1 MPRFATAG
9 LATKLRNG
17 SRRALRSPWLHPLN
31 DSEAI
36 DDLLA
41 MANPR
46 WSLTQVRAEVV
57 AREAQTA
64 DTASFWL
71 RPNWLWTGF
80 RAGQHVTL
88 TVEIKGVRHQRVY
101 SLSSD
106 PAQPRLLRLTVK
118 RQPEGRVSNWLHTR
132 LHVGDVI
139 ALSPAEGEFAT
150 PADGPILL
158 LSAGSGITPMRAVL
172 HELRARAEAGTA
184 VDVIHVHVCRD
195 AEDQIFAD
203 EFAALSNEWRALRRI
218 HWHSAERGRPTI
230 EGLVKEVP
238 DYAHRETLL
247 CGPAGFMADVEKH
260 WAEHGITERLRLERF
275 GLAPRLIEGGAS
287 AEVRCARSE
296 RIFVAGPGEA
306 LLPAAE
312 RAGLKLAYG
321 CRIGVCRTCLCK
333 KRRGSVENLVTGE
346 RSDEP
351 GEWIRLC
358 VSTPRSEIE
367 LEL

>member
-1 MPRFATAG
+1 MSAQLFTQGFVMPRFATAG

-88 TVEIKGVRHQRVY
+88 TVEIEGVRHQRVY

-132 LHVGDVI
+132 LRVGDVI
-139 ALSPAEGEFAT
+139 AFT
-150 PADGPILL
+150 CRRRI
-158 LSAGSGITPMRAVL
+158 
-172 HELRARAEAGTA
+172 
-184 VDVIHVHVCRD
+184 RD
-195 AEDQIFAD
+195 AGG
-203 EFAALSNEWRALRRI
+203 W
-218 HWHSAERGRPTI
+218 
-230 EGLVKEVP
+230 P
-238 DYAHRETLL
+238 D
-247 CGPAGFMADVEKH
+247 
-260 WAEHGITERLRLERF
+260 
-275 GLAPRLIEGGAS
+275 
-287 AEVRCARSE
+287 
-296 RIFVAGPGEA
+296 
-306 LLPAAE
+306 PAAQ
-312 RAGLKLAYG
+312 
-321 CRIGVCRTCLCK
+321 
-333 KRRGSVENLVTGE
+333 RRQRHHADARGAA
-346 RSDEP
+346 
-351 GEWIRLC
+351 
-358 VSTPRSEIE
+358 
-367 LEL
+367 